1 MNSVELNKKF
11 WKSVTPKS
19 LVHLSDMAALEAS
32 QAEGR
37 GLNGMDYS
45 IKEILSIIE
54 KDKLCEWLVF
64 ELFNPSQTLYLVVK
78 CVGDDVD
85 LRMFY
90 NPESIV
96 VGNREDQIKDGN
108 TFMFGNFSPSI
119 RKNLLELKYVNQI
132 NWTFDYGNG
141 PEEVVFNQKGNME
154 LTGDASYSPA
164 RNRNDQYVATVSEYL
179 AEKETPEPE
188 IMIIEVGNIANKKGG
203 SILLLVGNP
212 INEFEISIVR
222 K

>member
-45 IKEILSIIE
+45 IKEILSVVE
-54 KDKLCEWLVF
+54 KDQLCEWLVF
-64 ELFNPSQTLYLVVK
+64 KLFNPSQTLYLVVK

-96 VGNREDQIKDGN
+96 VGNRQDQIN
-108 TFMFGNFSPSI
+108 NQNVFMFENYKPHSHN
-119 RKNLLELKYVNQI
+119 NLLGLKYTSQI

-164 RNRNDQYVATVSEYL
+164 RNRNDQYVATISEYL

-188 IMIIEVGNIANKKGG
+188 IMIIEVGSAVNKKGG